1 MSSNSNTPSINDD
14 ENQADNSK
22 NNNVTIPEMQ
32 KSNEFV
38 LKNRNIG
45 PNSAY
50 SVSQKIKVSL
60 QVRFA

>member
-38 LKNRNIG
+38 LKSRNIG

-60 QVRFA
+60 KVRFA